1 MDFTTIATVG
11 LCAIMIGIVFHFC
24 AFVFYRWI
32 YARYKKET
40 EPLSA
45 QDMLETLTTVI
56 TSEISIIENDIFAR
70 FGDTLDN
77 QSFENYY
84 QYLSRKCLNDLSPIF
99 LNKASSIMTQEAIA
113 DFTCKIISNYLKK
126 KLAHGEPNVEVEE
139 ET

>member
-11 LCAIMIGIVFHFC
+11 ICTIMIGIVFLFC

-32 YARYKKET
+32 YAKYKKET

-84 QYLSRKCLNDLSPIF
+84 QYLHD
-99 LNKASSIMTQEAIA
+99 
-113 DFTCKIISNYLKK
+113 
-126 KLAHGEPNVEVEE
+126 
-139 ET
+139 